1 MISSEAFPKRVLKL
15 FLEIC
20 LNAIGKPDS
29 IDLNFSSIRPK
40 IKEFLINENI
50 NANLARLKQMINP
63 DNKID
68 YTNGRDFYFMFIIE
82 MFKLENKNISFR
94 SYYSFLY
101 FIKNINYL
109 QILND
114 SDINIHENKKVKIF
128 LFVSLLFLTNQMKEN
143 DLEDLN
149 EAFFKGTFIELN
161 REYSKILYEESNKVN
176 ELKTNWSNEVKRD
189 IYYLIDDNFEII
201 KDLLNEIGKKND
213 DLIINMKKE
222 VEDILDKINMVKDNN
237 YTDILKEK
245 IKSFY
250 DKKEY
255 LSLIYYYIDKIS
267 FKETIEINS
276 IDSNILKNYNN
287 FNLNEDPTLD
297 EKTKR
302 KIIDSRI
309 NLTSPKFF
317 IECNLNDEIIICA
330 LKENLSLRSIQNI
343 KDNIE
348 NIDQKEINIIIETI
362 LNDNELYQSFF
373 SILKMNFVKK
383 FFTENYILD
392 ENAIE
397 YKYIIDKTKNSKC
410 FKEIYYNFLFEYD
423 KKDDNYNKFKN
434 IIIVKILSKGT
445 RACVIK
451 QLKKILVNTSE
462 FFIPDNI
469 NNNDLKI
476 ILKGYF
482 LIILL
487 CEIEHY
493 FSLYDNK
500 KFIVENN
507 KRGKEGGRLFMKYV
521 LGVDTIRSI
530 NLDQAKKLL
539 DIKNWN
545 NNDEI
550 KTIFKGQKEN
560 DNITT
565 KKNCFTNSISFD
577 PINHDKKKKLM
588 NNHIKK

>member
-29 IDLNFSSIRPK
+29 IDLNFTSIRPK

-63 DNKID
+63 DDKID

-94 SYYSFLY
+94 AYYSFLY

-128 LFVSLLFLTNQMKEN
+128 LFVSLLLLTNQMKEN

-161 REYSKILYEESNKVN
+161 REYSKILYQESNKVN
-176 ELKTNWSNEVKRD
+176 ELKEIWSNEVKRD

-213 DLIINMKKE
+213 DIIINMKKE

-276 IDSNILKNYNN
+276 VDSNILKNYNN
-287 FNLNEDPTLD
+287 FNLNDDPTLD

-330 LKENLSLRSIQNI
+330 LKENLSLKSIQNI

-348 NIDQKEINIIIETI
+348 NIDQKEINTIFETI

-410 FKEIYYNFLFEYD
+410 FKEIYYNFLFKYD

-451 QLKKILVNTSE
+451 RLKKILVNPSQ
-462 FFIPDNI
+462 FYIPDNI

-493 FSLYDNK
+493 FVYMIIKNLLWK
-500 KFIVENN
+500 IT
-507 KRGKEGGRLFMKYV
+507 KEG
-521 LGVDTIRSI
+521 
-530 NLDQAKKLL
+530 KKEEDYL
-539 DIKNWN
+539 
-545 NNDEI
+545 
-550 KTIFKGQKEN
+550 
-560 DNITT
+560 
-565 KKNCFTNSISFD
+565 
-577 PINHDKKKKLM
+577 
-588 NNHIKK
+588 